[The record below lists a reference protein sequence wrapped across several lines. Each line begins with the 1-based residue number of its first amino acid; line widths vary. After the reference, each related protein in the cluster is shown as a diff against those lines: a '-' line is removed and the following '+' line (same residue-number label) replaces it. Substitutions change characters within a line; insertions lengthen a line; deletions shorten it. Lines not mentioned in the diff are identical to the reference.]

1 MRTFT
6 LTALALAVA
15 IPVAAQQADPDKPA
29 KGGGKLPAGWQART
43 DKDAAL
49 MTRRIAREEG
59 IFAGNSAGSAIAG
72 LLPVPAEPAP
82 AVLVTADDPVVAFE
96 LAGRLRSRGIATVT
110 TAGAAPRLTVR
121 VAGNDRYTV
130 EPAEESARLNT
141 FDDLVRLLEDGR

>member
-1 MRTFT
+1 M
-6 LTALALAVA
+6 LTHCRGEHVRVRAESFECL
-15 IPVAAQQADPDKPA
+15 
-29 KGGGKLPAGWQART
+29 
-43 DKDAAL
+43 
-49 MTRRIAREEG
+49 
-59 IFAGNSAGSAIAG
+59 GN
-72 LLPVPAEPAP
+72 
-82 AVLVTADDPVVAFE
+82 LVNRFE